1 MFKFSETAVAWKKW
15 KHTMHWIFLLRNNVS
30 CQYHK
35 VTNSLVYSMKKI
47 YVSYIRKLVQAQSQE
62 YALHLDKGKNTN
74 TSKRS
79 TLWVNHAL
87 PGAASRKESAL
98 PMKETQ
104 DTRVRS
110 LGWED
115 PLEKE
120 MATHSGILAWRIPM
134 DRGAWWAI
142 VHGVA
147 DSVVHDW
154 VPTLARLFKQRR

>member
-1 MFKFSETAVAWKKW
+1 MP
-15 KHTMHWIFLLRNNVS
+15 WILLLRNNVS

-47 YVSYIRKLVQAQSQE
+47 YVSCIRKLVQAQSQE
-62 YALHLDKGKNTN
+62 YASHLDKGKNTK

-79 TLWVNHAL
+79 ALWVNQAL

-142 VHGVA
+142 VHRVA
-147 DSVVHDW
+147 NSVVHDW
-154 VPTLARLFKQRR
+154 IPTLAYLFKQRR